1 MASKLTGNGVFE
13 GSRIILP
20 EHRDAYLQEM
30 SLQEGRG
37 KPVLDEQE
45 MQLIEEAIFES
56 YQERHSVT
64 FTVFNPF
71 DDEEIKGVVATID
84 RQSRRVKLVRG
95 DEDYSW
101 IQIEEIINASI

>member
-20 EHRDAYLQEM
+20 EHREAYLQEM
-30 SLQEGRG
+30 SVQERRG

-56 YQERHSVT
+56 FQERHSVAL
-64 FTVFNPF
+64 TVFNPF

-101 IQIEEIINASI
+101 IQIEEIINASM